1 MQYNDYIMEIIE
13 KFNKAK
19 NDQTMV
25 IFKNCF
31 TSNATW
37 EDIIKEIDFLSKT
50 EVDGAFKD
58 MDNNIYNNRQN
69 SILSQ
74 SNNFGYLQG
83 VINAPFEK
91 KYLDNLNNLIID
103 IYKKI
108 LKNDNY
114 LSKAQIFI
122 NLVGENYKT
131 YKHRDNWDVI
141 FLQLLGDIIINI
153 YKKEDELSEFDSK
166 FLLQSEKISPG
177 DLVLIPKGSVHEI
190 VVLTPR
196 VSLSI
201 GLNGKTTTSF
211 SYEED

>member
-1 MQYNDYIMEIIE
+1 MEIIE

-91 KYLDNLNNLIID
+91 KYLDNLNNLITD

-153 YKKEDELSEFDSK
+153 YKKEDGLSEFDSK
-166 FLLQSEKISPG
+166 FLLQSEKISSG
-177 DLVLIPKGSVHEI
+177 DLVLMPKGCIHEI
-190 VVLTPR
+190 IVLTPR

-201 GLNGKTTTSF
+201 GLNGKITTSF

>member
-166 FLLQSEKISPG
+166 ILLQSEKISPG